1 MLGFISNLVFGKV
14 DERPIYEGMREW
26 DKRNADKRK
35 AFLYAEMSKW
45 RKEKERLLADYKE
58 KKSKGLGVDQVLE
71 KFCEAAIFETLYD
84 KGTSLAG
91 SNAEQDRK
99 TAIETVLKQMPED
112 FSPSHPAWINAVAS
126 VKRNSAVQIYLPGL
140 FDTSAQLIWDRI
152 VVERTAEAERRRKA
166 EEARKQ
172 KEAEERERRAKLR
185 EVLRNLEAERSR
197 LMSMFSSMPSGS
209 MNRMQ
214 ITVAI
219 DAMDQQI
226 SRLRQEIG

>member
-1 MLGFISNLVFGKV
+1 MFGKV
-14 DERPIYEGMREW
+14 DKSPLYEGMREW
-26 DKRNADKRK
+26 DKRNIDKRK
-35 AFLYAEMSKW
+35 AFLNSKVTGW
-45 RKEKERLLADYKE
+45 RKEKERSSNEFKY
-58 KKSKGLGVDQVLE
+58 KKSQSVSSDQAYE
-71 KFCEAAIFETLYD
+71 RFCESVIFETLYD
-84 KGTSLAG
+84 KGTSLMG
-91 SNAEQDRK
+91 TSAEHSQK
-99 TAIETVLKQMPED
+99 MAIETILKQMPED

-126 VKRNSAVQIYLPGL
+126 AKRNSAVQIYLPGL

-152 VVERTAEAERRRKA
+152 VVDRTAEAERRRKA

>member
-1 MLGFISNLVFGKV
+1 MLSFITNLVFGRV
-14 DERPIYEGMREW
+14 DESPLYDGMRDW

-45 RKEKERLLADYKE
+45 RSQKERLLADYKE
-58 KKSKGLGVDQVLE
+58 KKSKGLGVDQVFE

-91 SNAEQDRK
+91 NNAEQTRK
-99 TAIETVLKQMPED
+99 MAVENVLKHMPED
-112 FSPSHPAWINAVAS
+112 FSPSHSAWLKALELV
-126 VKRNSAVQIYLPGL
+126 RQRPAVQLNLPGL
-140 FDTSAQLIWDRI
+140 FDGTVQLTWDRI
-152 VVERTAEAERRRKA
+152 LVERAAEAERRRKA

-172 KEAEERERRAKLR
+172 KEAEERQRRSKLR
-185 EVLRNLEAERSR
+185 EVLGNLEAERSR